1 MFFNIEFYHQG
12 VTPKDLMDVRP
23 EVLTKLILHKR
34 ERITESLP
42 QLIAQTGD
50 EKQSAE
56 KIARRARTEKE
67 GLESKI
73 SGLKIERKQII
84 TAIQENPQ
92 LSKLNKEQELELS
105 GIMESLS
112 IIDISVE
119 KFTENLAYLPQIIA
133 LLESDEDLSA
143 KYTQS
148 VKANIALGELAKD
161 YTSALAK
168 WNEKESLRRKLES
181 RFTKLSSSLAESKTA
196 AEFWQSRLNDGFDQL
211 LIDAKRVAD
220 GGPSSRQIHRTN
232 RKKNINRG
240 A

>member
-1 MFFNIEFYHQG
+1 MFFNIEFYHRG

-56 KIARRARTEKE
+56 KMARRARTQKE
-67 GLESKI
+67 GLENKI

-84 TAIQENPQ
+84 TAIQENPR
-92 LSKLNKEQELELS
+92 LGKLNKEQELELT
-105 GIMESLS
+105 GIMDSLS
-112 IIDISVE
+112 MIDISVE
-119 KFTENLAYLPQIIA
+119 KFTENLAYLSQIIA
-133 LLESDEDLSA
+133 SLESDEELST

-181 RFTKLSSSLAESKTA
+181 KFTKLSSSLAESKTA

>member
-1 MFFNIEFYHQG
+1 
-12 VTPKDLMDVRP
+12 MDVRP

-56 KIARRARTEKE
+56 KMARRARTQKE

-84 TAIQENPQ
+84 TAIQENPR
-92 LSKLNKEQELELS
+92 LGKLNKEQELELT
-105 GIMESLS
+105 GIMDSLS
-112 IIDISVE
+112 MIDISVE
-119 KFTENLAYLPQIIA
+119 KFTENLAYLSQIIA
-133 LLESDEDLSA
+133 SLESDEELST

-148 VKANIALGELAKD
+148 VKANIALGELTKD

-181 RFTKLSSSLAESKTA
+181 KFTKLSSSLAESKTA

>member
-1 MFFNIEFYHQG
+1 MFFNIEFYHRG

-56 KIARRARTEKE
+56 KMARRARTEKE

-84 TAIQENPQ
+84 IAIQENPQ

-105 GIMESLS
+105 
-112 IIDISVE
+112 
-119 KFTENLAYLPQIIA
+119 
-133 LLESDEDLSA
+133 
-143 KYTQS
+143 
-148 VKANIALGELAKD
+148 
-161 YTSALAK
+161 
-168 WNEKESLRRKLES
+168 
-181 RFTKLSSSLAESKTA
+181 
-196 AEFWQSRLNDGFDQL
+196 
-211 LIDAKRVAD
+211 LIH
-220 GGPSSRQIHRTN
+220 I
-232 RKKNINRG
+232 
-240 A
+240 

>member
-1 MFFNIEFYHQG
+1 
-12 VTPKDLMDVRP
+12 MDVRP

-56 KIARRARTEKE
+56 KMARRARTQKE

-84 TAIQENPQ
+84 TAIQENPR
-92 LSKLNKEQELELS
+92 LGKLNKEQELELT
-105 GIMESLS
+105 GIMDSLS
-112 IIDISVE
+112 MIDISVE
-119 KFTENLAYLPQIIA
+119 KFTENLAYLSQIIA
-133 LLESDEDLSA
+133 SLESDEELST

-148 VKANIALGELAKD
+148 VKTNIALGELTKD

-181 RFTKLSSSLAESKTA
+181 KFTKLSSSLAESKTA

>member
-1 MFFNIEFYHQG
+1 M
-12 VTPKDLMDVRP
+12 
-23 EVLTKLILHKR
+23 
-34 ERITESLP
+34 
-42 QLIAQTGD
+42 
-50 EKQSAE
+50 
-56 KIARRARTEKE
+56 
-67 GLESKI
+67 
-73 SGLKIERKQII
+73 KIERKQII

-92 LSKLNKEQELELS
+92 LGKLNKEQKLELS

-112 IIDISVE
+112 ITDISVE
-119 KFTENLAYLPQIIA
+119 KFTENLAYLPQIVA
-133 LLESDEDLSA
+133 SLESDEELSA
-143 KYTQS
+143 TYTQS

-181 RFTKLSSSLAESKTA
+181 RFTKLSSSLAESKMA

>member
-1 MFFNIEFYHQG
+1 
-12 VTPKDLMDVRP
+12 MDVRP

-56 KIARRARTEKE
+56 KMARRARTQKE

-84 TAIQENPQ
+84 TAIQENPR
-92 LSKLNKEQELELS
+92 LGKLNKEQELELT
-105 GIMESLS
+105 GIMDSLS
-112 IIDISVE
+112 MIDISVE
-119 KFTENLAYLPQIIA
+119 KFTENLAYLSQIIA
-133 LLESDEDLSA
+133 SLESDEELST

-148 VKANIALGELAKD
+148 VKTNIALGELTKD

-211 LIDAKRVAD
+211 LIDAKRVAV

>member
-1 MFFNIEFYHQG
+1 MFFNIEFYHRG

-56 KIARRARTEKE
+56 NIARRARTEKE

-84 TAIQENPQ
+84 TAIQENP
-92 LSKLNKEQELELS
+92 LLVKLNKEQELELS

-133 LLESDEDLSA
+133 SLESDEELSA
-143 KYTQS
+143 TYTQS

>member
-1 MFFNIEFYHQG
+1 MFFNIEFYHRG

-56 KIARRARTEKE
+56 KTARRARTEKE

-84 TAIQENPQ
+84 PAIQENPPLGK
-92 LSKLNKEQELELS
+92 LSKEQELELS

-133 LLESDEDLSA
+133 SLESFF
-143 KYTQS
+143 
-148 VKANIALGELAKD
+148 I
-161 YTSALAK
+161 
-168 WNEKESLRRKLES
+168 
-181 RFTKLSSSLAESKTA
+181 
-196 AEFWQSRLNDGFDQL
+196 
-211 LIDAKRVAD
+211 
-220 GGPSSRQIHRTN
+220 P
-232 RKKNINRG
+232 
-240 A
+240 

>member
-1 MFFNIEFYHQG
+1 M
-12 VTPKDLMDVRP
+12 
-23 EVLTKLILHKR
+23 
-34 ERITESLP
+34 
-42 QLIAQTGD
+42 
-50 EKQSAE
+50 
-56 KIARRARTEKE
+56 
-67 GLESKI
+67 
-73 SGLKIERKQII
+73 KIERKQII

-92 LSKLNKEQELELS
+92 LGKLNKEQKLELS

-112 IIDISVE
+112 ITDISVE
-119 KFTENLAYLPQIIA
+119 KFTENLAYLPQIVA
-133 LLESDEDLSA
+133 SLESDEELSA
-143 KYTQS
+143 TYTQS

>member
-1 MFFNIEFYHQG
+1 MFFNIEFYHRG

-34 ERITESLP
+34 ERIAESLP

-56 KIARRARTEKE
+56 KIARRARNEKE
-67 GLESKI
+67 SLESKI

-84 TAIQENPQ
+84 IAIQENPH
-92 LSKLNKEQELELS
+92 LGNFNKKQELELS
-105 GIMESLS
+105 EIMKSLS
-112 IIDISVE
+112 MNDASVE
-119 KFTENLAYLPQIIA
+119 NFTKNLEHLTQIITS
-133 LLESDEDLSA
+133 LESNEELAA

-148 VKANIALGELAKD
+148 VKANNALGELSTD
-161 YTSALAK
+161 YLTAVAK
-168 WNEKESLRRKLES
+168 WNENESLRRKLES

-196 AEFWQSRLNDGFDQL
+196 VEFWQSRLDDGFDKL
-211 LIDAKRVAD
+211 LIDAKRVED

-232 RKKNINRG
+232 RKKNMNRG